1 MEDVQE
7 SVKGGVEEATKE
19 ALGDETM
26 YIFLTSVVV
35 LCNHGGPPRLSNVL
49 ITGRYGD
56 TFQRL

>member
-1 MEDVQE
+1 MEDVKE

-26 YIFLTSVVV
+26 SIFLTSVVV

-49 ITGRYGD
+49 ITGIPFKD
-56 TFQRL
+56 